1 MSQTFI
7 ECFTGRYAFG
17 WLAYD
22 WWWTRFMPIPALIAF
37 LIGHNV
43 PSGIDMAIASA
54 MGIILLVFMWLHYY
68 GKINLAKVRNIGSN

>member
-1 MSQTFI
+1 
-7 ECFTGRYAFG
+7 
-17 WLAYD
+17 
-22 WWWTRFMPIPALIAF
+22 LIAF